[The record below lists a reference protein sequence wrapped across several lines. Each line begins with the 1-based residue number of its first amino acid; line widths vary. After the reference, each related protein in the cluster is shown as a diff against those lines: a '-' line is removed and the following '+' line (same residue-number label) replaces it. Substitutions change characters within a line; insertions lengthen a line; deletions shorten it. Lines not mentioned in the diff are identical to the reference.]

1 MAKKKAQPYKH
12 LPLYLVIRG
21 SRVQDS
27 RTGKWLSQS
36 EIEAYT
42 SPKEVKTKYKEHKL
56 SHETILERRWDL
68 RIEK

>member
-1 MAKKKAQPYKH
+1 MKKKHQPYKH
-12 LPLYLVIRG
+12 LPFYLVIRG

-42 SPKEVKTKYKEHKL
+42 SPKEVKTKDKEPVVKPQWWQKYKNY
-56 SHETILERRWDL
+56 
-68 RIEK
+68 